1 MRAGPIKR
9 PAGKLI
15 DGFRGLATSTIAN
28 ALDEAGVDGIVTALK
43 PVAPGLV
50 LVGPAVTV
58 REITGARGSFPAA
71 DFRVGHMIDAARAGD
86 VIVVDNGGNPV
97 STWGGLASYAAHLKG
112 VAGLV
117 VDGGVRDADEIAE
130 LGFPVFARHL
140 VPTPGRSRIRVAA
153 INVEVTID
161 GVKVRP
167 GDIVV
172 ADATGIAVVPAGR
185 AAEVLK
191 LARRNDRDD
200 RQART
205 ELERGLSFT
214 EALGRFK
221 NI

>member
-1 MRAGPIKR
+1 MRAGTIKR
-9 PAGKLI
+9 PAKKLI

-28 ALDEAGVDGIVTALK
+28 ALDDVGVRGIITGLK
-43 PVAPGLV
+43 PIAPGLRC
-50 LVGPAVTV
+50 VGPAVTV
-58 REITGARGSFPAA
+58 REMTGARGSFPAS
-71 DFRVGHMIDAARAGD
+71 DFRVGHMIDAAQAGD

-97 STWGGLASYAAHLKG
+97 STWGGLASYAARLKG
-112 VAGLV
+112 LAGLV

-130 LGFPVFARHL
+130 LGFPVFSRHL
-140 VPTPGRSRIRVAA
+140 VPTPGRGRIRVEA

-161 GVKVRP
+161 GVLVRP

-172 ADATGIAVVPAGR
+172 ADVTGIAVVPAER

-191 LARRNDRDD
+191 LARRNARDD
-200 RQART
+200 RQARA
-205 ELERGLSFT
+205 ELERGLTFT